1 MSGLLPPPAAA
12 GCDVPVRPFPTDGV
26 RLSHFHQFIAD
37 CGGRDA
43 LAHLTT
49 TQVCERFVKPATARL
64 EASYCDMLA
73 QRQKEEPPGV
83 VGKATA
89 FISHAW
95 KCVFLDVVDAL
106 LAHFNNNDDGDDV
119 VVWFDVFSNNQHQE
133 MAMDFDW
140 CCGTF
145 KAAIAAMGRTVMVL
159 APWHDPVPLTRGW
172 CLFELY
178 CTADTGSTFEVAMS
192 REQQRLFLDAMA
204 AGGLTA
210 LHTMLATVD
219 VERSECG
226 QAADRDRIFDAVRRT
241 VGFAGIN
248 AMLFAQL
255 RGWVVAVTVAALG
268 GG

>member
-1 MSGLLPPPAAA
+1 MSGLLAPPAA

-106 LAHFNNNDDGDDV
+106 LAHFNNDDGDDV

-133 MAMDFDW
+133 MAIDFLLVLRHVQGGN
-140 CCGTF
+140 CGD
-145 KAAIAAMGRTVMVL
+145 G
-159 APWHDPVPLTRGW
+159 
-172 CLFELY
+172 
-178 CTADTGSTFEVAMS
+178 
-192 REQQRLFLDAMA
+192 
-204 AGGLTA
+204 
-210 LHTMLATVD
+210 
-219 VERSECG
+219 
-226 QAADRDRIFDAVRRT
+226 ADRDGVGAVARPRAVDAGVVLVRAVLHGRHGQH
-241 VGFAGIN
+241 V
-248 AMLFAQL
+248 
-255 RGWVVAVTVAALG
+255 RGGHELGAAALVLGRHG
-268 GG
+268 GRGV

>member
-1 MSGLLPPPAAA
+1 MFMSSTILQYLTVGMASFRHHTRWWQHTSKSHERASAPLYTPPAAA
-12 GCDVPVRPFPTDGV
+12 VDDVPVRPFPTDGV

-73 QRQKEEPPGV
+73 QRQQEEPPGV
-83 VGKATA
+83 VGKATV

-133 MAMDFDW
+133 MAMDFD
-140 CCGTF
+140 
-145 KAAIAAMGRTVMVL
+145 
-159 APWHDPVPLTRGW
+159 
-172 CLFELY
+172 CLHLL
-178 CTADTGSTFEVAMS
+178 V
-192 REQQRLFLDAMA
+192 
-204 AGGLTA
+204 
-210 LHTMLATVD
+210 
-219 VERSECG
+219 
-226 QAADRDRIFDAVRRT
+226 
-241 VGFAGIN
+241 
-248 AMLFAQL
+248 
-255 RGWVVAVTVAALG
+255 
-268 GG
+268 

>member
-1 MSGLLPPPAAA
+1 MSAMVDA
-12 GCDVPVRPFPTDGV
+12 FPMDGV
-26 RLSHFHQFIAD
+26 RLSAFDQIIEA

-64 EASYCDMLA
+64 EASYCDMLM
-73 QRQKEEPPGV
+73 QRQHDV

-106 LAHFNNNDDGDDV
+106 LAHFYIDDGDDV

-145 KAAIAAMGRTVMVL
+145 KSAIAAMGRTVMVL

-178 CTADTGSTFEVAMS
+178 CTAYTGSTFEVAKVTGALRTIRRAS
-192 REQQRLFLDAMA
+192 PPRTPLFLIRATPCPHSGTT
-204 AGGLTA
+204 GG
-210 LHTMLATVD
+210 ATYPH
-219 VERSECG
+219 
-226 QAADRDRIFDAVRRT
+226 RR
-241 VGFAGIN
+241 
-248 AMLFAQL
+248 
-255 RGWVVAVTVAALG
+255 
-268 GG
+268 